1 MNDFQENQGQSCLA
15 KECFVNMYIVKNE
28 EMRKSNYMD
37 TNWIAPFSK
46 GSAKVGLGTFTK

>member
-1 MNDFQENQGQSCLA
+1 MNDFQENQGQSRLA

-28 EMRKSNYMD
+28 EMRKSNYMA

-46 GSAKVGLGTFTK
+46 GSVKVGLGTFTE